1 MRAFA
6 ILFTLSI
13 LAVHVSS
20 QVPSFPLGHRQ
31 RPHDEEAAIPLS
43 TLEHPNSPSAARL
56 PPDAAS
62 DAPDGRP
69 SFHTS
74 PQGGSS
80 SMQPAQIGVTPQDAA
95 VHVPQSSTSR
105 FPTKEQARQCIRYI
119 GHGCFVMELISS
131 TSKSCSTSKR
141 SCDKVEKC
149 DENVISISVGFDGLH
164 GWIVIAQP
172 EAGQLCYKG
181 PTKVGTRDVPEGLE
195 RCDCGQAVG
204 EFSDPDHK
212 SPGKP
217 SGEHK
222 KRTISRISYQRRIAS
237 WDSDDE

>member
-56 PPDAAS
+56 PPDAAF

-119 GHGCFVMELISS
+119 GHGCFVMGAGFVFSLFLPPYNHGSS
-131 TSKSCSTSKR
+131 S
-141 SCDKVEKC
+141 
-149 DENVISISVGFDGLH
+149 
-164 GWIVIAQP
+164 A
-172 EAGQLCYKG
+172 
-181 PTKVGTRDVPEGLE
+181 TKVGTRDVPEGLE

-204 EFSDPDHK
+204 EFPDPDHK